1 MNHGSWAV
9 SFGRYVKT
17 QQRLLSTN
25 HVPAL
30 HEVFSS
36 PDISPTEEILFPFF
50 DGEKGKEGG
59 CVTCPRTYRVKGQE
73 GDSHTGGL
81 TPEVTLS
88 L

>member
-1 MNHGSWAV
+1 M
-9 SFGRYVKT
+9 
-17 QQRLLSTN
+17 
-25 HVPAL
+25 PAL